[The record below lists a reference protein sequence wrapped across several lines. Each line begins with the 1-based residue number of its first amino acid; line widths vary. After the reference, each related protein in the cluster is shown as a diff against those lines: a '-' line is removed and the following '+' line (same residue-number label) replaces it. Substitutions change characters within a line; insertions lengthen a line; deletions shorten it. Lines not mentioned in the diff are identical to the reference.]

1 MLQWRRTKR
10 TRRCMDVGGSE
21 IRSDEPQEGTM
32 RTYAPILVGLGVVL
46 AAVSGAA
53 QQGTRGGEWTRYGGD
68 SGSTKYAPLDQ
79 INKSNVSQLRV
90 AWRRPAVDPSI
101 SSRVPDFSHSNNF
114 RATPLMIDGVL
125 YSPNGIGLV
134 EAFHPGTGK
143 TIWTQEAPVGPQG
156 LRGDSTRGL
165 AYWRGR
171 DDQRIFVQRGETLSA
186 LNAKTGRPYA
196 DFGRGGSVNLRL
208 GADPYRWT
216 GAP

>member
-1 MLQWRRTKR
+1 MTTVRR
-10 TRRCMDVGGSE
+10 M
-21 IRSDEPQEGTM
+21 
-32 RTYAPILVGLGVVL
+32 LVGVGIVL
-46 AAVSGAA
+46 ATGFAAA
-53 QQGTRGGEWTRYGGD
+53 QQGARGGEWARYGAD
-68 SGSTKYAPLDQ
+68 SGTTKYAPLDQ
-79 INKSNVSQLRV
+79 INRDNVSQLRI

-101 SSRVPDFSHSNNF
+101 SSSAPDFGYSGNY
-114 RATPLMIDGVL
+114 RATPLMIGGVL
-125 YSPNGIGLV
+125 YSPNGVGLV

-171 DDQRIFVQRGETLSA
+171 DDQRIFVQRGETLMA
-186 LNAKTGRPYA
+186 LNVKSGRPYA